1 MTKNVSFGPGLL
13 RFSRID
19 PARLVDPVEMGDL
32 PVLRWLPGS
41 NCYTSKGFYP
51 ACVFVGHFS
60 GRTAILEFFS
70 TRKVAELAKS
80 LAQDLAKHYPPAIA
94 NNPAQMVS
102 QQRLSSILEQVFA
115 RATNFSRE
123 NKLGWYKK
131 AKLGND
137 FRWELK
143 EMGYDEKF
151 IDVATEGL
159 ILCVSR
165 NPSLKT

>member
-1 MTKNVSFGPGLL
+1 MQPGLQASV
-13 RFSRID
+13 SR
-19 PARLVDPVEMGDL
+19 
-32 PVLRWLPGS
+32 GS
-41 NCYTSKGFYP
+41 NCYTSNGFYP
-51 ACVFVGHFS
+51 GCVWVAGCVFVGHFS
-60 GRTAILEFFS
+60 GRTTILEFFS
-70 TRKVAELAKS
+70 TRKVAELAKR
-80 LAQDLAKHYPPAIA
+80 LAQDVAKRYPPAIA

-102 QQRLSSILEQVFA
+102 QQRLSDILEEVFT
-115 RATNFSRE
+115 RAANFSRE